1 MNNTYTLLL
10 LTLNEIDGI
19 EAIYHKI
26 NKNLFSK
33 IVILDGGSTDGTIE
47 WAKKNNVEIYIQKK
61 KGFRHAYF
69 EYFDQIT
76 TSHVI
81 TFSPDG
87 NSIPELLEN
96 LIKELDKK
104 FEMVIVSRYKANAK
118 SFDDDLITSFGNWL
132 FRFLINLLYS
142 SNITDPMVIY
152 RGFKKSL
159 INDLNLLDE
168 KSYSLPEK
176 IFNTQISWEPL
187 MSIRAMKRKINFS
200 EIPGDEPERIG
211 GERKLQILKWGSAYM
226 FQVFYERFTK

>member
-10 LTLNEIDGI
+10 LTLNEINGI
-19 EAIYHKI
+19 QAIYHKI
-26 NKNLFSK
+26 DKNLFSK

-47 WAKKNNVEIYIQKK
+47 WAKKNNVEVYIQKK

-87 NSIPELLEN
+87 NSVPELLGD
-96 LIKELDKK
+96 LISELDKNY
-104 FEMVIVSRYKANAK
+104 EMVIVSRYKDDAK
-118 SFDDDLITSFGNWL
+118 SYDDDLITSFGNWL
-132 FRFLINLLYS
+132 FRFLINLFYF

-187 MSIRAMKRKINFS
+187 MSIRAMKNKINYS

-211 GERKLQILKWGSAYM
+211 GERKLKVLKWGSAYM
-226 FQVFYERFTK
+226 FQVFFERFTK

>member
-26 NKNLFSK
+26 DKNLFSK
-33 IVILDGGSTDGTIE
+33 IVILDGGSTDGTVE

-61 KGFRHAYF
+61 RGFRHAYF

-76 TSHVI
+76 TSHII

-87 NSIPELLEN
+87 NSVPELLGD
-96 LIKELDKK
+96 LITELDKNY
-104 FEMVIVSRYKANAK
+104 EMVIVSRYKDNAK
-118 SFDDDLITSFGNWL
+118 SYDDDLITSFGNWL
-132 FRFLINLLYS
+132 FRFLINLFYF

-187 MSIRAMKRKINFS
+187 MSIRAMKRKINYS

-211 GERKLQILKWGSAYM
+211 GERKLKVLKWGSAYM
-226 FQVFYERFTK
+226 FQVFFERFTK

>member
-10 LTLNEIDGI
+10 LTLNEINGI
-19 EAIYHKI
+19 QAIYHKI
-26 NKNLFSK
+26 DKNLFSK

-47 WAKKNNVEIYIQKK
+47 WAKKNNVEVYIQKK

-87 NSIPELLEN
+87 NSVPELLGD
-96 LIKELDKK
+96 LISELDKNY
-104 FEMVIVSRYKANAK
+104 EMVIVSRYKDDAK
-118 SFDDDLITSFGNWL
+118 SYDDDLITSFGNWL
-132 FRFLINLLYS
+132 FRFLINLFYF

-187 MSIRAMKRKINFS
+187 MSIRAMKRKLI
-200 EIPGDEPERIG
+200 
-211 GERKLQILKWGSAYM
+211 ILKFLVMS
-226 FQVFYERFTK
+226 QKE

>member
-1 MNNTYTLLL
+1 MNNTYTLLI
-10 LTLNEIDGI
+10 LTLNEIEGI
-19 EAIYHKI
+19 QAIYHKI
-26 NKNLFSK
+26 DKNLFSK

-69 EYFDQIT
+69 EYFDQVT
-76 TSHVI
+76 TSHII

-87 NSIPELLEN
+87 NSVPELLVD
-96 LIKELDKK
+96 LINELDKNY
-104 FEMVIVSRYKANAK
+104 EMVIVSRYKDNAK
-118 SFDDDLITSFGNWL
+118 SYDDDLITSFGNWL
-132 FRFLINLLYS
+132 FRFLINLLYFS
-142 SNITDPMVIY
+142 KITDPMVIY

-159 INDLNLLDE
+159 IDDLNLLDE

-187 MSIRAMKRKINFS
+187 MSIRAMKRKVNYS

-211 GERKLQILKWGSAYM
+211 GERKLKVLKWGSAYM
-226 FQVFYERFTK
+226 FQVFFERFTK

>member
-26 NKNLFSK
+26 DKNLFSK
-33 IVILDGGSTDGTIE
+33 IVILDGGSTDGTVE

-61 KGFRHAYF
+61 RGFRHAYF

-87 NSIPELLEN
+87 NSVPELLGD
-96 LIKELDKK
+96 LITELDKNY
-104 FEMVIVSRYKANAK
+104 EMVIVSRYKDNAK
-118 SFDDDLITSFGNWL
+118 SYDDDLITSFGNWL
-132 FRFLINLLYS
+132 FRFLINLFYF

-187 MSIRAMKRKINFS
+187 MSIRAMKRKINYS

-211 GERKLQILKWGSAYM
+211 GERKLKVLKWGSAYM
-226 FQVFYERFTK
+226 FQVFFERFTK

>member
-1 MNNTYTLLL
+1 VNNTYTLLL
-10 LTLNEIDGI
+10 LTLNEIVGI

-61 KGFRHAYF
+61 KSFRHAYF

-200 EIPGDEPERIG
+200 EIPGDEPKRIG
-211 GERKLQILKWGSAYM
+211 GERKLKILKWGSAFM

>member
-19 EAIYHKI
+19 EAVYHKI
-26 NKNLFSK
+26 NKNFFSK

-69 EYFDQIT
+69 EYFDQIA

-87 NSIPELLEN
+87 NSIPELLGN
-96 LIKELDKK
+96 LIEELDKN
-104 FEMVIVSRYKANAK
+104 FEMVIVSRYKGNAK

-168 KSYSLPEK
+168 KSYSLPER
-176 IFNTQISWEPL
+176 IFHTQISWEPL
-187 MSIRAMKRKINFS
+187 MSIRAAKRKINFS

-211 GERKLQILKWGSAYM
+211 GERKLKILKWGSAYM
-226 FQVFYERFTK
+226 FQVFFERFTK

>member
-19 EAIYHKI
+19 KVVYPKI

-47 WAKKNNVEIYIQKK
+47 WAKKNNIEIYIQKQ
-61 KGFRHAYF
+61 KGFRHSYF
-69 EYFDQIT
+69 EYFDKIT

-87 NSIPELLEN
+87 NSIPELLED
-96 LIKELDKK
+96 LIIELDKK
-104 FEMVIVSRYKANAK
+104 FELVIVSRYKDNAK
-118 SFDDDLITSFGNWL
+118 SYDDDFITSFGNWL
-132 FRFLINLLYS
+132 VRFLINLLYS

-176 IFNTQISWEPL
+176 IFNTKISWEPL
-187 MSIRAMKRKINFS
+187 MSIRAMKEKINFS
-200 EIPGDEPERIG
+200 EIPGDEPKRIG
-211 GERKLQILKWGSAYM
+211 GERKLKILKWGSAYM
-226 FQVFYERFTK
+226 FQVIFERFKK

>member
-26 NKNLFSK
+26 DKNLFSK
-33 IVILDGGSTDGTIE
+33 IIILDGGSTDGTIE

-76 TSHVI
+76 TSHII

-87 NSIPELLEN
+87 NSVPELLGD
-96 LIKELDKK
+96 LINELDKNY
-104 FEMVIVSRYKANAK
+104 EMVIVSRYKDNAK
-118 SFDDDLITSFGNWL
+118 SYDDDLITSFGNWL
-132 FRFLINLLYS
+132 FRFLINLFYFS
-142 SNITDPMVIY
+142 KITDPMVIY
-152 RGFKKSL
+152 RGFKKNL

-187 MSIRAMKRKINFS
+187 MSIRAMKKKINYS

-211 GERKLQILKWGSAYM
+211 GERKLKVLKWGSAYM
-226 FQVFYERFTK
+226 FQVFFERFTK